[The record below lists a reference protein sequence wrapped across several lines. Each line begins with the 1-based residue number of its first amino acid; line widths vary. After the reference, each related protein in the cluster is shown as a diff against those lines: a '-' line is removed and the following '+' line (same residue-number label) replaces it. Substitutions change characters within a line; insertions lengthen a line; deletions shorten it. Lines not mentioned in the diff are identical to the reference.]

1 MARFPL
7 LIFCLLCMSSCMSK
21 AASHDTGLVA
31 ASALDETAVRDAI
44 LEQVQSAVAARDFAR
59 LSAMEADFR
68 ASRARTPS
76 GISKLGVV
84 HAGLQSYLA
93 EGLQPEDGCEYRD
106 AQFVRDWAAS
116 FPHNPAPVITDAAL
130 LLAQGWCFRGVGY
143 ADTVAHD
150 AWPKLERGAAAAAE
164 TLRKHRKMASAD
176 PEYYAVM
183 LDVMRALSASKADFH
198 EVIDEA
204 TIRDPTYDRT
214 YFNAAWYYL
223 PQWGGSY
230 EEVEAFA
237 RYAAERTRASDG
249 TGYYAR
255 VFWWLEDCGCQTI
268 EKAADW
274 STMKQGL
281 RDIYN
286 RYPLA
291 WNGKY
296 AAELA
301 CRHGD
306 VEEGRRF
313 YRAIHPEA
321 VGEGDFAALFASCD
335 KAAGTAG

>member
-21 AASHDTGLVA
+21 AAPPDTELVA
-31 ASALDETAVRDAI
+31 ANGVDETAAREVI
-44 LEQVQSAVAARDFAR
+44 FKQVKATVAARDFAG
-59 LSAMEADFR
+59 LSAMEDDFR

-84 HAGLQSYLA
+84 HASFQFYLA
-93 EGLQPEDGCEYRD
+93 EGLRPEDGCEYRD
-106 AQFVRDWAAS
+106 AQIVKDWAAA
-116 FPHNPAPVITDAAL
+116 FPRNPAPVITDAAL

-143 ADTVAHD
+143 ADSVSDD
-150 AWPKLERGAAAAAE
+150 AWPKFEKGAAAAAE

-176 PEYYAVM
+176 PEYYAV
-183 LDVMRALSASKADFH
+183 LLNVMRAQGADKPAFH
-198 EVIDEA
+198 DVVDEA
-204 TIRDPTYDRT
+204 TTRDPTYDRT

-230 EEVEAFA
+230 EEVDAFA
-237 RYAAERTRASDG
+237 RYAADRTRASDG

-255 VFWWLEDCGCQTI
+255 IFWWLEECGCQMI
-268 EKAADW
+268 NKAADW
-274 STMKQGL
+274 PTMKQGL

-321 VGEGDFAALFASCD
+321 VGEGAFAALFASCD
-335 KAAGTAG
+335 KEAETAG